1 MILSGH
7 DIERYIKRGGLSFFP
22 PLDFCQFQQNG
33 VDLILNKIEIQDGF
47 YLGVTREAVKMPND
61 LMAFVEIRS
70 SWARRGLFIPPTIVD
85 AGFEGDITLEIM
97 DCSGK
102 VLSSAVGARFAHL
115 IFAKLASPTE
125 PYSGKYQ
132 GQRGITKAY

>member
-33 VDLILNKIEIQDGF
+33 VDLILDKIEIQDGF
-47 YLGVTREAVKMPND
+47 YLGVTRETVKMPND

-70 SWARRGLFIPPTIVD
+70 SWARRGLFIPQQ
-85 AGFEGDITLEIM
+85 
-97 DCSGK
+97 S
-102 VLSSAVGARFAHL
+102 
-115 IFAKLASPTE
+115 
-125 PYSGKYQ
+125 
-132 GQRGITKAY
+132 